1 MKLLNSA
8 DRRSLRGRA
17 HALKPVVIVSGTG
30 LSGGVMAE
38 IERCLQAHELIKI
51 RVLDDDR
58 LHREDL
64 LAQICE
70 RTRASPVQHIG
81 KILVV
86 YLEKPDSPAPTPAAA
101 AKAPPRHKPV
111 PDRRSEAPRAGARSS
126 IPGSTPGSPPRRP
139 PARPTSRRRP

>member
-8 DRRSLRGRA
+8 DRRSLRRRA
-17 HALKPVVIVSGTG
+17 HALKPVVIVSGAGLTG
-30 LSGGVMAE
+30 SVMAE
-38 IERCLQAHELIKI
+38 IEHCLQAHELIKI

-58 LHREDL
+58 LQREDL

-86 YLEKPDSPAPTPAAA
+86 YLESPDP
-101 AKAPPRHKPV
+101 PPR
-111 PDRRSEAPRAGARSS
+111 
-126 IPGSTPGSPPRRP
+126 
-139 PARPTSRRRP
+139 PALRRRP

>member
-8 DRRSLRGRA
+8 DRRSLRARA
-17 HALKPVVIVSGTG
+17 HPLKPVVIISDAG
-30 LSGGVMAE
+30 LSGSVMAE
-38 IERCLQAHELIKI
+38 IERCVQTHELIKI
-51 RVLDDDR
+51 RVLDNDR

-86 YLEKPDSPAPTPAAA
+86 YLEKPDSPAPAPNRAAA
-101 AKAPPRHKPV
+101 AKAPPRRKPV
-111 PDRRSEAPRAGARSS
+111 PDRRSEAPRAGTRS
-126 IPGSTPGSPPRRP
+126 STPGSPPRRP